1 MIEYHRKA
9 VVVAPMRQRFNAAN
23 HKHKVSTAVLVHLT
37 EWVQTFAAR

>member
-9 VVVAPMRQRFNAAN
+9 VVVAPTRQRFNAAS
-23 HKHKVSTAVLVHLT
+23 HKHKISTAVLTHLT